1 MLFLALYLQMHG
13 LKCSKSIERYTQL
26 FKGLKLIFVLE
37 DKPEVTSKIQKLR
50 WVVEKELLVPMRMFR
65 VFSHN

>member
-1 MLFLALYLQMHG
+1 MLFLALDLQVHR

-50 WVVEKELLVPMRMFR
+50 WVVEKELLVPMRIFR
-65 VFSHN
+65 VFSHH

>member
-1 MLFLALYLQMHG
+1 MHG

-65 VFSHN
+65 VFSHH

>member
-1 MLFLALYLQMHG
+1 MLFLALDLQVHR